1 MNILQLMTTYVHVV
15 RCGSFSRAADQLNV
29 TTSMVS
35 KQIST
40 LEDHLGSQL
49 LNRTTRRLG
58 LTNTGESYYHSCI
71 RILEDVSR
79 AEQSVSGTQR
89 APHGTL
95 KVRVPHTVAALHISS
110 IISEFT
116 RKYPSIS
123 ITIMIDQH
131 SSPSIDIIARNFDIV
146 LMFGPINSSTLI
158 IRELATV
165 IWAPYAS
172 ANYLAK
178 HGVPRQPDDLRHH
191 NCLSHLAVSP
201 DRKWELRGKRTATTV
216 KVSGS
221 LSVNSVMVLREAVQN
236 DVGIAMLPSFSITR
250 EEIGRSLVR
259 VLPGYVGPERN
270 LQLAFVRDRMPP
282 RRTSL
287 FIDFLVER
295 FGVSPWESLI

>member
-35 KQIST
+35 KQISA

-58 LTNTGESYYHSCI
+58 LTNTGESYYNSCI
-71 RILEDVSR
+71 RILEDISR
-79 AEQSVSGTQR
+79 AEQTVSGTQK
-89 APHGTL
+89 APHGVL

-110 IISEFT
+110 IISEFAK
-116 RKYPSIS
+116 KYPGIS
-123 ITIMIDQH
+123 VTMMIDQH
-131 SSPSIDIIARNFDIV
+131 SAPSIDIIARNFDIV
-146 LMFGPINSSTLI
+146 LMFGPILSSTLT

-165 IWAPYAS
+165 IWVPYAS
-172 ANYLAK
+172 TDYLARR
-178 HGVPRQPDDLRHH
+178 GTPRQPDDLREH

-201 DRKWELRGKRTATTV
+201 DGKWELRGRRTATTV
-216 KVSGS
+216 KVTGS
-221 LSVNSVMVLREAVQN
+221 LSVNSVMVLREAVYN
-236 DVGIAMLPSFSITR
+236 GVGIAMLPSFAVKR
-250 EEIGRSLVR
+250 DEIGRSLAR

-287 FIDFLVER
+287 FIDFLVEHFR
-295 FGVSPWESLI
+295 APPWEPLP